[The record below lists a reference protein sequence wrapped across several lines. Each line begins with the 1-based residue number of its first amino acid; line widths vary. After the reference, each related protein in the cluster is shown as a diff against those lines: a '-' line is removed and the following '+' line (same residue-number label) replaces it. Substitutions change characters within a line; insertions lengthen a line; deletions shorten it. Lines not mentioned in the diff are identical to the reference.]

1 MAKVITGL
9 VVRIIP
15 ARMTRWGWVSTI
27 TLCASPESSTIT
39 SIMFVVL
46 GLFSSGA

>member
-27 TLCASPESSTIT
+27 TLCASPESSTI